1 MRNILMGTEVALALA
16 VLIVAAIF
24 FRSVHD
30 TRETDTG
37 FRREGVLVAAY
48 DLSGRGLDEVG
59 TRAFAT
65 RLLDGLRAL
74 PGVEA
79 AAIARSVP
87 LDIHGMPLRAFTLE
101 GRARTDGVADQA
113 LVNTVTPGYF
123 RTMGIP
129 LLEGADFTDLAD
141 APAPPQAVV
150 NEAFVRR
157 YLPDVQPLGRRLE
170 SRGGTYVI
178 TGIVRNSLYEAFG
191 EPPMPMLYVSYRDRP
206 SVVGEIHLRT
216 RAGAEM
222 AALPALR
229 RIVREIDPTLPVFD
243 VRTLAEHVDRNLI
256 LRRIP
261 ARMFVVLG
269 PLLLVLAAIG
279 IYAVVAHAVS
289 HRTAEI
295 GVRLALGAGQRRVVG
310 QIVGETLRVIGV
322 GMLTGWLVVVVI
334 ALHAAPR
341 GTLDAPL
348 LLGVPA
354 LLLAVAAL
362 ACWIPAR
369 RATRIDPMAAL
380 RHE

>member
-1 MRNILMGTEVALALA
+1 
-16 VLIVAAIF
+16 
-24 FRSVHD
+24 
-30 TRETDTG
+30 
-37 FRREGVLVAAY
+37 VLVAGY
-48 DLSGRGLDEVG
+48 DLSGRGLDEAG
-59 TRAFAT
+59 TRVFAT
-65 RLLDGLRAL
+65 RLLEGLRAL

-123 RTMGIP
+123 RTMGIA
-129 LLEGADFTDLAD
+129 LLEGADFIDMAD
-141 APAPPQAVV
+141 AAAPPQAVV

-178 TGIVRNSLYEAFG
+178 TGVVRNSIYEAFG

-222 AALPALR
+222 AILPAVR
-229 RIVREIDPTLPVFD
+229 RVVREIDPTLPVFD

-279 IYAVVAHAVS
+279 IYAVVAHAVA

-295 GVRLALGAGQRRVVG
+295 GVRLALGAGERRVVG

-322 GMLTGWLVVVVI
+322 GMLIGWLVVVIV
-334 ALHAAPR
+334 AMHAAPR